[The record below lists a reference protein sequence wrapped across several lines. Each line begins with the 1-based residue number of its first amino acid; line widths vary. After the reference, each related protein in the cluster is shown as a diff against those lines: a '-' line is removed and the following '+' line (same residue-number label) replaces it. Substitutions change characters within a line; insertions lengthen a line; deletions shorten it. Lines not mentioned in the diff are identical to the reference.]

1 MEIIR
6 ACVFPTA
13 TFGCESWTI
22 SKADEK
28 RINAF
33 EMKCYRRAL
42 RIPWVER
49 VTNKE
54 VLKIIPLNKCQLLS
68 IVKKSKLSYFGH
80 LKRHDVLERIF
91 LEGRM
96 EGRRGRGRPRRR
108 WTQYISDWMETTVTC
123 AGRKA
128 DDSSFIRCAVQEA
141 TFRMNM
147 PK

>member
-1 MEIIR
+1 MEIMR
-6 ACVFPTA
+6 ACVFPIA

-28 RINAF
+28 RINEF
-33 EMKCYRRAL
+33 KMKYYRRAL

-54 VLKIIPLNKCQLLS
+54 VLERIPFNKCQLLN

-80 LKRHDVLERIF
+80 LKRHVLEKIF

-96 EGRRGRGRPRRR
+96 EGRRSRGRPRRR

-128 DDSSFIRCAVQEA
+128 DDRSIFDVP
-141 TFRMNM
+141 FRRLRSG
-147 PK
+147 